1 MQVLMGQNVVP
12 ESYDLMADALP
23 ESDLHQFLADLGA
36 LMNAAVAKMPTH
48 ADWLVRNCAAPA
60 MAA

>member
-1 MQVLMGQNVVP
+1 
-12 ESYDLMADALP
+12 MADALP

-48 ADWLVRNCAAPA
+48 ADWLARNCAAPA